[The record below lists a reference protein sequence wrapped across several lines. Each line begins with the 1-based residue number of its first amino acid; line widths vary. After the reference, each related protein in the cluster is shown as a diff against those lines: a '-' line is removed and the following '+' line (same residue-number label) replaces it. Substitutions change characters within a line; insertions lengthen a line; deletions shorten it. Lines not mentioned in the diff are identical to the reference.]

1 MTSRPQGMNSDR
13 WRRIEEICDG
23 ALRLEAAGRAAYL
36 ATECGADDVLRREV
50 EALLAHEDS
59 AEGFL
64 AAPVGA
70 LAARVFAA
78 PPERDLVGA
87 RIGDYDIVARLG
99 AGGMGVVYRAKDRR
113 LGRDVAFKVLP
124 TALELDEPRLARF
137 DREARFLAAVNH
149 PHIGSIYGF
158 VEANG
163 IRALALELVEGE
175 TLAAVLRRGPIPME
189 RSLVLAAQVADALD
203 HAHRRG
209 VLHRDLKPSNI
220 MLTSGGVKLLDFG
233 VGKWSPKDGE
243 SPLPGFSTLTED
255 GAVVGTIHYMSPEQ
269 LEGRTAEARSDLFSF
284 GAVLFEMLAGRMA
297 FDGPSQASIIAAIL
311 NGPTPRLP
319 EMGGVSLPRLERVVA
334 KCLAKDPDERW
345 QSARDLGDEL
355 RWLADDVARPLTA
368 AAGGSTSLPRPDLVT
383 PRPQKAIAA
392 AAVIATALLGWAA
405 WTRWPAVSAG
415 VVSAPALRFV
425 VQPPPGVRVN
435 VGDFRVSSD
444 GTQLAYS
451 SGQKLYLR
459 RFDRLETIALPGTD
473 HEVINLDFSP
483 DGNWIAFAEL
493 RAEGPNGFT
502 LRKVRATGETGPVVL
517 IESLPSVTS
526 MIWPTPDTIF
536 FAAVDHPIQRVFA
549 DGGQATPVTTRTES
563 EIDHHTPQLLPGGD
577 ALLFAVHAKGDRFS
591 IAVQSLKSGE
601 RRTLIESGFAPQY
614 SPTGH
619 LVFARRNAVFAVP
632 FNPDRLEVTGTP
644 VPVIQQVRTVHTSGI
659 GAFQVTAAGILSY
672 RPQPSIAGRVLT
684 WVDRTGSETPIRV
697 PRGGFDTPRVSPD
710 GKHVAF
716 TATAEGDRRDIFT
729 YEVATEHLTRVTDAG
744 NNWGPLWTR
753 DGSALVYVTDRDGAS
768 ELVLR
773 RLDGS
778 ALVPLGTTSNE
789 AYPAAFAADQHTL
802 IVNERPPTDAFF
814 VTQIS
819 TKNGGR
825 LEPLL
830 KGPGPRG
837 ASISPDGRWI
847 AYTDNASLR
856 TEVFVQSFPIAGVRR
871 QVSVDGGR
879 EAVWRRDGKELF
891 YRSGSRMFAVP
902 LDTARGL
909 SFGKPTLLFERN
921 HAVTSSFLDYDVAP
935 DGRFLS
941 DQARP

>member
-1 MTSRPQGMNSDR
+1 MTARSVLKRLDARPTSRPS
-13 WRRIEEICDG
+13 
-23 ALRLEAAGRAAYL
+23 
-36 ATECGADDVLRREV
+36 
-50 EALLAHEDS
+50 
-59 AEGFL
+59 
-64 AAPVGA
+64 
-70 LAARVFAA
+70 AARTTSSAA
-78 PPERDLVGA
+78 KSRRCWLTKTPQRDSWPRRWARWPPACSPRRPSGILVGA

-601 RRTLIESGFAPQY
+601 RRTLIESGFAPQVLADWPPRVRAPECCVRGAVQPRPPRGNRNAGPGD
-614 SPTGH
+614 PTGSHCAYERDWRVPGHSCGDIVVSAAAFNCRSRPH
-619 LVFARRNAVFAVP
+619 LGGPHGQRNTNSCAARR
-632 FNPDRLEVTGTP
+632 
-644 VPVIQQVRTVHTSGI
+644 VRH
-659 GAFQVTAAGILSY
+659 
-672 RPQPSIAGRVLT
+672 P
-684 WVDRTGSETPIRV
+684 
-697 PRGGFDTPRVSPD
+697 
-710 GKHVAF
+710 
-716 TATAEGDRRDIFT
+716 
-729 YEVATEHLTRVTDAG
+729 TRVARRQTRGLHGDCRRRQARHLYLRGRNRAPDACNRCWQQLG
-744 NNWGPLWTR
+744 AVVDARRVCARVCHRSRWG
-753 DGSALVYVTDRDGAS
+753 VGAGPQTFG
-768 ELVLR
+768 R
-773 RLDGS
+773 KRAG
-778 ALVPLGTTSNE
+778 
-789 AYPAAFAADQHTL
+789 PARHYIQRS
-802 IVNERPPTDAFF
+802 V
-814 VTQIS
+814 S
-819 TKNGGR
+819 G
-825 LEPLL
+825 
-830 KGPGPRG
+830 
-837 ASISPDGRWI
+837 
-847 AYTDNASLR
+847 
-856 TEVFVQSFPIAGVRR
+856 GVRC
-871 QVSVDGGR
+871 
-879 EAVWRRDGKELF
+879 
-891 YRSGSRMFAVP
+891 
-902 LDTARGL
+902 
-909 SFGKPTLLFERN
+909 
-921 HAVTSSFLDYDVAP
+921 
-935 DGRFLS
+935 
-941 DQARP
+941 